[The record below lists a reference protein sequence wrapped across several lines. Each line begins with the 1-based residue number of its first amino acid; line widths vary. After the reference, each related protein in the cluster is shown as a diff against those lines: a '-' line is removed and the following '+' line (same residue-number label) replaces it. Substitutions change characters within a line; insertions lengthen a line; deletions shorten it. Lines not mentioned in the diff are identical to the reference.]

1 MPWMDA
7 QAWSTFNG
15 RVSFQWLEH
24 LHACLCCHV
33 DHYSMNVAG
42 NGTVSGTDDDL
53 SGADAK
59 TA

>member
-1 MPWMDA
+1 MDA